1 VNLLLDTHALLW
13 FLAGD
18 ARLSTSA
25 RAAIENLGNTR
36 LFSVAS
42 AWEIAIKT
50 SLGKLSLTGPFHE
63 LIPGQLRANSIQL
76 LPISPNH
83 LNGLLTLPFHHRD
96 PFDRIL
102 VSQANAENA
111 TVVSA
116 DSLLDQYGVPRL
128 W

>member
-13 FLAGD
+13 FLGGD
-18 ARLSTSA
+18 SRLSTSA
-25 RAAIENLGNTR
+25 RAAIENLENTR

-50 SLGKLSLTGPFHE
+50 SLGKLRLTGPFHE
-63 LIPGQLRANSIQL
+63 LIPVQLRVNSIQL
-76 LPISPNH
+76 LPISPDH

-102 VSQANAENA
+102 VSQAIVESA
-111 TVVSA
+111 TVVSTDA
-116 DSLLDQYGVPRL
+116 TLDRYGVPRL

>member
-18 ARLSTSA
+18 VRLSTNA
-25 RAAIENLGNTR
+25 RTAIEDLGNTR
-36 LFSVAS
+36 LFSVAG

-50 SLGKLSLTGPFHE
+50 SLGKLTLSGPFHE
-63 LIPGQLRANSIQL
+63 LIPVQLRANRIQL
-76 LPISPNH
+76 LPLHPDH

-102 VSQANAENA
+102 VSQAVVEDA
-111 TVVSA
+111 TIVSA
-116 DSLLDQYGVPRL
+116 DTTLDRYEIPRL

>member
-13 FLAGD
+13 FLGGD
-18 ARLSTSA
+18 SRLSTSA
-25 RAAIENLGNTR
+25 RAAIENLENTR

-63 LIPGQLRANSIQL
+63 LIPVQLRANGIQL
-76 LPISPNH
+76 LPISPDH

-102 VSQANAENA
+102 VSQAIVESA
-111 TVVSA
+111 TLVSA
-116 DSLLDQYGVPRL
+116 DATLDRYGIPRL